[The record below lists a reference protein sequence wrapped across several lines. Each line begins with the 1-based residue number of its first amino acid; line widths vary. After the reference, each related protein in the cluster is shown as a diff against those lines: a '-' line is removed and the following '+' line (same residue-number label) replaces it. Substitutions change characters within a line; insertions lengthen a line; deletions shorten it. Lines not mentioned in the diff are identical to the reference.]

1 MGGDGAAWVNV
12 VVERQQREWKTVRG
26 ESGGWRGEISFH
38 LPLKKHGRHPCDPQE
53 ASAGSSVTGC
63 SGVQSHVPPSQR
75 CSGTVARCSIRLE
88 ASDSPLLS
96 ERLADTKDGE
106 TRPTELQA
114 ACEKLYRWHFRV
126 GRCKHKLPAAR
137 SLPES
142 VGAKGGKRHR
152 PINRHPIQSPGRCR
166 SSFESHPRRI
176 LLRPADR

>member
-1 MGGDGAAWVNV
+1 MGQRRRRETAAG
-12 VVERQQREWKTVRG
+12 VEDRPRRVGWMEGRNFLPPAAKKTRPA
-26 ESGGWRGEISFH
+26 SMR
-38 LPLKKHGRHPCDPQE
+38 PAR

-114 ACEKLYRWHFRV
+114 TCEKLYRWHFRV
-126 GRCKHKLPAAR
+126 GRCKHKPPAAR